1 MTYAEL
7 ESMINNAVAKSVM
20 TFHRGGKAPTAA
32 AKAPAADD
40 LRSKRLASLEK
51 ARAAKKAKKST
62 GKAKPAVSVKAA
74 VKAKPE
80 PVAVEG
86 VECGGL
92 EFRKGSTTKQ
102 GREYVLLYVDG
113 VYAGSIRTDDID
125 LLAAVVTGLRHKDVA
140 DAIALACE

>member
-7 ESMINNAVAKSVM
+7 ESMINNAVSKSVM
-20 TFHRGGKAPTAA
+20 AFHRGGKAPTA

-51 ARAAKKAKKST
+51 ARAAKKAKQST
-62 GKAKPAVSVKAA
+62 GKAKPAV
-74 VKAKPE
+74 KAKPE
-80 PVAVEG
+80 AEAVEG

-92 EFRKGSTTKQ
+92 EFRKGSTTKA

-125 LLAAVVTGLRHKDVA
+125 VLASVVTGLRHKDVA